1 MKGISVVRRNLA
13 RYALRDIALQ
23 EEFNLLG
30 QGRERTE
37 ISGMVLA
44 IVTDEVTGLVKVH
57 QTHNIVTDAGDE
69 YYAEAGAQFGGESVT
84 NEFDSMSLGT
94 SASAVPAKG
103 NDSDDLTEIAST
115 NKVVKATYPLTND
128 TGDADNTGDAVDAV
142 TWTFEWTAADFNSVV
157 ITDAI
162 ILVGPKGAAE
172 PILTHFEF
180 TGGVFT
186 KTATDTLKVI
196 VNHTFNG
203 V

>member
-1 MKGISVVRRNLA
+1 MNK
-13 RYALRDIALQ
+13 
-23 EEFNLLG
+23 LLDLIRPE
-30 QGRERTE
+30 RERME
-37 ISGMVLA
+37 IGGSVIA
-44 IVTDEVTGLVKVH
+44 IVRDEKTGVLKGRYLA
-57 QTHNIVTDAGDE
+57 HNIVTDSGDE
-69 YYAEAGAQFGGESVT
+69 YYAEAGAVHGGEART
-84 NEFDSMSLGT
+84 NLFDSMSLGT

-115 NKVVKATYPLTND
+115 NKLVKATYPKTND
-128 TGDADNTGDAVDAV
+128 TGDADNTGDGIDVV
-142 TWTFEWTAADFNSVV
+142 TWTFEWAGSDFNSTV

-162 ILVGPKGAAE
+162 ILVGAKGAAE

-203 V
+203 I

>member
-1 MKGISVVRRNLA
+1 MGKLIEARNQFAERAAKKILA
-13 RYALRDIALQ
+13 YSH
-23 EEFNLLG
+23 EEAMEVG
-30 QGRERTE
+30 G
-37 ISGMVLA
+37 SVLA
-44 IVTDEVTGLVKVH
+44 IVTDEETGLQTVH
-57 QTHNIVTDAGDE
+57 RTHNIVTDAGDE
-69 YYAEAGAQFGGESVT
+69 YYAEAGAQHGGESVT
-84 NEFDSMSLGT
+84 NAFDSMSLGT
-94 SASAVPAKG
+94 SASAAPAKA

-115 NKVVKATYPLTND
+115 NKLVKSTYPKTND
-128 TGDADNTGDAVDAV
+128 TGDADNTGDGVDVV
-142 TWTFEWTAADFNSVV
+142 TWTFEWAAGDFNSTV

-162 ILVGPKGAAE
+162 ILVGAKGAAE

>member
-1 MKGISVVRRNLA
+1 MHLLKLVRP
-13 RYALRDIALQ
+13 
-23 EEFNLLG
+23 E
-30 QGRERTE
+30 RERLE
-37 ISGMVLA
+37 IGGSVIA
-44 IVTDEVTGLVKVH
+44 IVRDEKTGLIKGRYV
-57 QTHNIVTDAGDE
+57 THNIVTDAGDE
-69 YYAEAGAQFGGESVT
+69 YYAEAGAVSGGESLT
-84 NEFDSMSLGT
+84 NAFDSMSLGT
-94 SASAVPAKG
+94 SASAAPAKA

-115 NKVVKATYPLTND
+115 NKVVKATYPKTND
-128 TGDADNTGDAVDAV
+128 TGDSDNTGDGIDVV
-142 TWTFEWTAADFNSVV
+142 TWTFEWSGADFNSTV

-162 ILVGPKGAAE
+162 ILVGAKGAAE